1 IFIVVLIL
9 DFGSQ
14 VTQLIARRVREL
26 NLYCEIKP
34 YNNFE
39 LTDDVDAI
47 ILSGSPFS
55 VLDSQALHVDLDRL
69 LNHGPVLGICYGAQ
83 YMAHMKG
90 GQVRQSATREYGH
103 ANLTRFVDSED
114 PILEGVNPQAAI
126 WMSHGDTIFELPD
139 SFLPIAGTSD

>member
-1 IFIVVLIL
+1 VVLIL

-39 LTDDVDAI
+39 LTDDVEAI

-55 VLDSQALHVDLDRL
+55 VLDPQALHVDLESL
-69 LNHGPVLGICYGAQ
+69 LRHAPVLGICYGAQ
-83 YMAHMKG
+83 YLAHVKG
-90 GQVRQSATREYGH
+90 GQVRRSATREYGR
-103 ANLTRFVDSED
+103 ANLSRLVDPTD
-114 PILEGVNPQAAI
+114 PILQGVSSDADI

-139 SFLPIAGTSD
+139 V